1 MPPDAK
7 TRSIVEMSREALE
20 VFYGGVERGHEEF
33 ISRFR
38 RSILNELLKFDEL
51 HSKRGG
57 SRSFVC
63 VDTSKL
69 LVRWHKDILDDP
81 RALQK
86 LRNRSRIYLWMRDL
100 DDRQYEC
107 FGAALMQ
114 SLGATKVHLTPRGN
128 EFGIDFLAL
137 VPAYS
142 RSELFV
148 SGSRGIRVVGQSKLY
163 KSKVPR
169 DSIQAFNNLMD
180 SIRHNRHEI
189 RSIIP
194 AWFRNSPAP
203 LIGLWAAHRGYQE
216 GARIISEQNGY
227 ILLDTLMMAEIFGSS
242 KSLQGVCN
250 SSEMDRM
257 MWSCLTEFE
266 ALGEKVGA

>member
-7 TRSIVEMSREALE
+7 TRSIGELSREALTN
-20 VFYGGVERGHEEF
+20 FYGSAEREHEEF
-33 ISRFR
+33 IGRFR
-38 RSILNELLKFDEL
+38 KAILNELIAFDEF
-51 HSKRGG
+51 HHKRGG

-63 VDTSKL
+63 VDSSKL
-69 LVRWHKDILDDP
+69 LVRWRNELLEDP
-81 RALQK
+81 RALQR

-114 SLGATKVHLTPRGN
+114 SLGATKVHLTPRGD

-142 RSELFV
+142 RSDLFV
-148 SGSRGIRVVGQSKLY
+148 SGARGVRIVGQSKLY
-163 KSKVPR
+163 KSKVSR
-169 DSIQAFNNLMD
+169 DSIQSFNSLMD

-242 KSLQGVCN
+242 KSLQGV
-250 SSEMDRM
+250 STYAELDRI
-257 MWSCLTEFE
+257 MWSHVAEFE
-266 ALGEKVGA
+266 SSGERVSA